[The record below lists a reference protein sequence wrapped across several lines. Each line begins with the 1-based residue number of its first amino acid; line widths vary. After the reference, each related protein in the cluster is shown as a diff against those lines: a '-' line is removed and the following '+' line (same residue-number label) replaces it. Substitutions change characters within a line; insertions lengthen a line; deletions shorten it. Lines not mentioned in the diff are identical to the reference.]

1 MKKSAFSKRLISIAT
16 ASMLLVSSFSA
27 MLTASAEGSNVY
39 PLLDTADY
47 QAGANTEGLAQDN
60 LLTDVVDGKTLNGV
74 TATTDVSGNAYVY
87 VDCKTPAEAGFALSE
102 INSVAYYF
110 KNKTGKEISVALEYA
125 DGENYG
131 RLMGGSIYTVPVNGL
146 SVKVAKI
153 LDGSNGA
160 VNLPKGFEG
169 YVVYDVD
176 TATDKSLLTDG
187 TTFGPSVQVRIAS
200 ALSADDTFYYGEIC
214 ASTDTAINYIA
225 SVNSAAVY
233 QYPLVTG
240 IDTAHANNRFYEPT
254 VDSTDPYNP
263 IFTSTKFHNDGFI
276 MFNNV
281 DFTTAYN
288 KTTDD
293 FNLISYY
300 VDNPAGNGT
309 VKLDMYNYTAWKH
322 LGYPIVYLYDI
333 TSGTST
339 RLTDGVQP
347 VIPDGFN
354 GFVIVNVGND
364 IATWMSG
371 ERANLFTSGQLSFY
385 YEKAR
390 SPITFSIGSITL
402 WSGNL
407 NNVLLALQKSLEPEP
422 VDVDVYELLDTENYQ
437 AGENTEGITQN
448 NGLTDVVDG
457 KTLNGI
463 TVDKDIAENAN
474 VYIDC
479 KTPTEAGMDI
489 TKINGFSYY
498 FKNASGREVSV
509 AFEYANGNTFGRLT
523 GGRIHTVPVNY
534 ESAKIAQ
541 VAANTDGAVKI
552 PAGFEGYIV
561 YNART
566 ATDKSLLNAN
576 TTFGS
581 NIRLRFASEL
591 KSGDA
596 FYYGDVCA
604 FLGKDS
610 EYITSVK
617 SDTVCQY
624 PLVYNMPN
632 QHPFYTQSTDTT
644 DPYNPIFTGS
654 LHAGSTVKCTN
665 NHISDYGRTPDEISA
680 VTYYVK
686 NSVGKGAIKFE
697 LYCLD
702 PWVNLISQK
711 VYLYDVKTGTV
722 TRAGYGHGTWLTIIP
737 DGFEGYV
744 IIKPTNTEDL
754 TKVFTSGDLCF
765 YHELTT
771 PGATVSI
778 GSVTAWTGDYN
789 KVLEAMLGN
798 RNSFGIATKDNEKYN
813 QDIEYTEGLN
823 TAFDGSVVNVY
834 NWGYNASEIELKYD
848 FGTSFGT
855 YLNASK
861 YHASA
866 EALTLYFKNE
876 EGKDLRISGVKADGI
891 AVNFTYKL
899 FDTEKQ
905 TMTAAS
911 ELGTDVIVPD
921 GFEGYIVMYPQSVGD
936 TAWKDYFASNDIS
949 VVKVALDI
957 TDEYLGADADCY
969 VGKLSIVKSVK
980 DFIKDN
986 LAVTLEGDANRD
998 GKVDLLDLIRLKK
1011 NSAGNEGAV
1020 VYVPNVSYGGNN
1032 SVTSASTAANLKK
1045 QLMGAEHEN
1054 AFVSDEVLAALL
1066 S

>member
-87 VDCKTPAEAGFALSE
+87 VDCKTPAEAGFALSD
-102 INSVAYYF
+102 IHSVAYYF

-125 DGENYG
+125 NGDAYG
-131 RLMGGSIYTVPVNGL
+131 RLTGGLIYTVPVNGL

-153 LDGSNGA
+153 ADGSNGA

-176 TATDKSLLTDG
+176 TATDKTLLTDG

-233 QYPLVTG
+233 QYPLVYDMPNQHPFYTQS
-240 IDTAHANNRFYEPT
+240 IDT
-254 VDSTDPYNP
+254 TDPYNP
-263 IFTSTKFHNDGFI
+263 IFTAPLYYGNDANPTANMKNYVI
-276 MFNNV
+276 S
-281 DFTTAYN
+281 DFGR
-288 KTTDD
+288 TTDE
-293 FNLISYY
+293 ISTVSFY
-300 VDNPAGNGT
+300 VKNTTGNGEIGLALLHKDSGKSFT
-309 VKLDMYNYTAWKH
+309 N
-322 LGYPIVYLYDI
+322 PEFYLYDI
-333 TSGTST
+333 NTGSIG
-339 RLTDGVQP
+339 LTGNRYGWLP
-347 VIPDGFN
+347 LIPDGFE
-354 GFVIVNVGND
+354 GYVIIKPTNQTD
-364 IATWMSG
+364 LST
-371 ERANLFTSGQLSFY
+371 LFTSGDLCFY
-385 YEKAR
+385 NEQGPNPVKV
-390 SPITFSIGSITL
+390 SIGSVTA
-402 WSGNL
+402 WTGDY
-407 NNVLLALQKSLEPEP
+407 NNVIAAMQKSLEPEP
-422 VDVDVYELLDTENYQ
+422 VDLDVYELLDTENYQ

-463 TVDKDIAENAN
+463 TVDKDIAANAN

-479 KTPTEAGMDI
+479 KTPAAVGMDI
-489 TKINGFSYY
+489 SKVNGFSYY
-498 FKNASGREVSV
+498 FKNASGKEVSV
-509 AFEYANGNTFGRLT
+509 AFEYANGETFGRLT
-523 GGRIHTVPVNY
+523 GGRIYTVPVNY
-534 ESAKIAQ
+534 ESAKVAQ

-566 ATDKSLLNAN
+566 ATDKSLLKDG
-576 TTFGS
+576 TTFGP
-581 NIRLRFASEL
+581 NIRLRFASAL
-591 KSGDA
+591 KAGDA

-604 FLGKDS
+604 FLGKET
-610 EYITSVK
+610 EYIASVK
-617 SDTVCQY
+617 SDAVYQY
-624 PLVYNMPN
+624 PLVTGVNG
-632 QHPFYTQSTDTT
+632 HPFYVSSTDTT
-644 DPYNPIFTGS
+644 DLYNPIFSGDVYGGLIYLS
-654 LHAGSTVKCTN
+654 N
-665 NHISDYGRTPDEISA
+665 NYITDFGRTTDEISA
-680 VTYYVK
+680 ASFYVK
-686 NSVGKGAIKFE
+686 NDTGKGRYGFALFNDTNGVIKDLQTTE
-697 LYCLD
+697 
-702 PWVNLISQK
+702 I
-711 VYLYDVKTGTV
+711 YLYDVKTGSINLGE
-722 TRAGYGHGTWLTIIP
+722 TRGNNLVWLP

-744 IIKPTNTEDL
+744 IIKSTEISDL
-754 TKVFTSGDLCF
+754 EAIFAAGSLTL
-765 YHELTT
+765 YHEL
-771 PGATVSI
+771 PSNIFPAKISI
-778 GSVTAWTGDYN
+778 GSVTAWTGEYN
-789 KVLEAMLGN
+789 KVLEAMVGN
-798 RNSFGIATKDNEKYN
+798 HNSFGIATKDNDEYN
-813 QDIEYTEGLN
+813 FDIDYTENLN
-823 TAFDGSVVNVY
+823 TAFDGSVVNVCNTY
-834 NWGYNASEIELKYD
+834 GYDASEIELKYD
-848 FGTSFGT
+848 FGTSYGT

-876 EGKDLRISGVKADGI
+876 EGKDLRISGVKVGGN
-891 AVNFTYKL
+891 AVSFTYKL

-905 TMTAAS
+905 TMTPAS
-911 ELGTDVIVPD
+911 LVGTDVIVPN
-921 GFEGYIVMYPQSVGD
+921 GFEGYIIMYPQSVGG
-936 TAWKDYFASNDIS
+936 TAWKDYFTSNDIG
-949 VVKVALDI
+949 VIKVALDI
-957 TDEYLGADADCY
+957 TDEYLGYEADCY
-969 VGKLSIVKSVK
+969 VGKLSIVKSVN

-1054 AFVSDEVLAALL
+1054 AFVSEKVFAALV

>member
-87 VDCKTPAEAGFALSE
+87 VDCKTPAEAGFALSD
-102 INSVAYYF
+102 IHSVAYYF

-125 DGENYG
+125 NGDAYG
-131 RLMGGSIYTVPVNGL
+131 RLTGGLIYTVPVNGL

-153 LDGSNGA
+153 ADGSNGA

-176 TATDKSLLTDG
+176 TATDKTLLTDG

-233 QYPLVTG
+233 QYPLVYDMPNQHPFYTQS
-240 IDTAHANNRFYEPT
+240 IDT
-254 VDSTDPYNP
+254 TDPYNP
-263 IFTSTKFHNDGFI
+263 IFTAPLYYGNEANPRANMKNYVIS
-276 MFNNV
+276 
-281 DFTTAYN
+281 DFGR
-288 KTTDD
+288 TTDE
-293 FNLISYY
+293 ISTVSFY
-300 VDNPAGNGT
+300 VKNTTGNGEIGLALLHKDSDKSFT
-309 VKLDMYNYTAWKH
+309 N
-322 LGYPIVYLYDI
+322 PEFYLYDI
-333 TSGTST
+333 NTGSIG
-339 RLTDGVQP
+339 LTGNRYGWLP
-347 VIPDGFN
+347 LIPDGFE
-354 GFVIVNVGND
+354 GYVIIKPTNQTD
-364 IATWMSG
+364 LST
-371 ERANLFTSGQLSFY
+371 LFTSGDLCFY
-385 YEKAR
+385 NEQTPNPVKV
-390 SPITFSIGSITL
+390 SIGSVTA
-402 WSGNL
+402 WTGDY
-407 NNVLLALQKSLEPEP
+407 NNVIAAMQKSLEPEP
-422 VDVDVYELLDTENYQ
+422 VDLDVYELLDTENYQ

-463 TVDKDIAENAN
+463 TVNSDIAENAN

-479 KTPTEAGMDI
+479 KTPAEAGMDI

-498 FKNASGREVSV
+498 FKNASDREVSV
-509 AFEYANGNTFGRLT
+509 AFEYANGDTFGRLT

-566 ATDKSLLNAN
+566 ATDKSLLNAD

-591 KSGDA
+591 KAGDA

-617 SDTVCQY
+617 SDAVCQY
-624 PLVYNMPN
+624 PLVYDMPN
-632 QHPFYTQSTDTT
+632 QHPFYTQSIDTT
-644 DPYNPIFTGS
+644 DPYNPIFTAPLYYGNE
-654 LHAGSTVKCTN
+654 ANPRANMKNYV
-665 NHISDYGRTPDEISA
+665 ISDFGRTTDEIST
-680 VTYYVK
+680 VSFYVK
-686 NSVGKGAIKFE
+686 NTTGNGEIGLALLHKDSDKSFTNPE
-697 LYCLD
+697 F
-702 PWVNLISQK
+702 
-711 VYLYDVKTGTV
+711 YLYDINTGSIGLTGN
-722 TRAGYGHGTWLTIIP
+722 RYGWLPLIP

-744 IIKPTNTEDL
+744 IIKPTNQTDL
-754 TKVFTSGDLCF
+754 STLFTSGDLCF
-765 YHELTT
+765 YNEQG
-771 PGATVSI
+771 PNPVKVSI
-778 GSVTAWTGDYN
+778 GSVTAWTGEYN
-789 KVLEAMLGN
+789 KVLDAMVGD
-798 RNSFGIATKDNEKYN
+798 RNAFDVATKDNDEYEFSI
-813 QDIEYTEGLN
+813 QYTEGLN

-834 NWGYNASEIELKYD
+834 NWDSDISEIELKYD
-848 FGTSFGT
+848 FAALYGT

-876 EGKDLRISGVKADGI
+876 EGKDLRVSGIKVGGN
-891 AVNFTYKL
+891 AVSFTYKL

-905 TMTAAS
+905 TMTPAS
-911 ELGTDVIVPD
+911 ALGTDVIVPD
-921 GFEGYIVMYPQSVGD
+921 GFEGYIVMYPESVGGS
-936 TAWKDYFASNDIS
+936 AWQDYFASNDIG
-949 VVKVALDI
+949 VVTVALDT
-957 TDEYLGADADCY
+957 TDAYLGADADCY
-969 VGKLSIVKSVK
+969 VGKLTIVKSVN

-1054 AFVSDEVLAALL
+1054 AFVSEEVFAALV